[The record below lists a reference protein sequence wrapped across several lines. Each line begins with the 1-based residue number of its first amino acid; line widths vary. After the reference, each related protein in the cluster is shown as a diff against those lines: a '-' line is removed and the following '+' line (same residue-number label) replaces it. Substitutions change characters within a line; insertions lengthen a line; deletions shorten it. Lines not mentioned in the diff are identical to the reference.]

1 MNVSRLAPA
10 VLTIL
15 TLAGCGA
22 AATTLF
28 ASTPAATRTPSATAT
43 PAALPTQTSDATAA
57 WVNYHSASNH
67 IAFRHPVIWVP
78 QECGWVFLWGP
89 VAGGDNNHCPTDGAG
104 GIILAASDNGQQ
116 GSFSSI
122 SSNPQLYSN
131 VQRSSVTVDGVTGT
145 RIAADQSHG
154 QGGGSSQVEY
164 DFKSG
169 SRSFTFLAYVKWSG
183 YQPGDITKQFD
194 QLVQTVMFD

>member
-1 MNVSRLAPA
+1 MNISRLALA

-22 AATTLF
+22 ATTTSS
-28 ASTPAATRTPSATAT
+28 APTPAATITPSAAAT
-43 PAALPTQTSDATAA
+43 PVAIPTQTSGAPPGWLT
-57 WVNYHSASNH
+57 YHSAANH
-67 IAFRHPVIWVP
+67 ITFSHPITWIP

-89 VAGGDNNHCPTDGAG
+89 VSGGENNYCPTDGAG
-104 GIILAASDNGQQ
+104 GILLAASDNGQQ

-131 VQRSSVTVDGVTGT
+131 VRRSSVTVDGVAGT
-145 RIAADQSHG
+145 RIAADQSQG
-154 QGGGSSQVEY
+154 LGGGSSQVEY

-169 SRSFTFLAYVKWSG
+169 SRSFTFLAYVKWPG
-183 YQPGDITKQFD
+183 FQPGDITQQFD